1 MNQKFRHPFSRAY
14 WGTAAKDFKKL
25 STLAFSAVMIAA
37 CVALSYLP
45 SIHIGD
51 RVRISWGFLA
61 RALCGLVGG
70 PINALV
76 FGAAEDTI
84 SYLLHP
90 TGPYFPG
97 YMITTMLGTLIYALF
112 LYRTEVTVLR
122 IFLAK
127 LCTNISN
134 VTLGALWSALLYGK
148 GYLYYAST
156 SLVKNV
162 LMLPVQTAMLA
173 VFFAA
178 ILPILSKT
186 GFLPGVSDGVTLRR
200 TRR

>member
-1 MNQKFRHPFSRAY
+1 MLYRHPFSKSY
-14 WGTAAKDFKKL
+14 WQDALRDFRKL
-25 STLAFSAVMIAA
+25 STLIFSALMIAA
-37 CVALSYLP
+37 CVVLSYVP
-45 SIHIGD
+45 SIHISD
-51 RVRISWGFLA
+51 QVRITWGFLA
-61 RALCGLVGG
+61 RALCGMVGG

-84 SYLLHP
+84 SYLLNP

-97 YMITTMLGTLIYALF
+97 YALTTMLGTMLYALF
-112 LYRTEVTVLR
+112 LYRAKCSILR

-127 LCTNISN
+127 LCTNALN

-148 GYLYYAST
+148 GYLYYASA

-162 LMLPVQTAMLA
+162 LMLPVQTIMLA

-178 ILPILSKT
+178 MLPVLKNMKLLPSQAKKTLSIW
-186 GFLPGVSDGVTLRR
+186 
-200 TRR
+200 